1 MSTARFLKARDI
13 TPWLEELSSAYTVL
27 APARHGDTVVFRDF
41 DPANGIDMEHLST
54 TPAKKALL
62 PPCETLFEYK
72 TTKTEELPYKTAIEL
87 HPTLPE
93 AKVLVFGAR
102 PCDARAM
109 QIFDRVYDGNQVKD
123 PYYTARRNNATIVT
137 LACDHQ
143 EEPCFCDRVGG
154 SPVDSTGS
162 DVLLTP
168 LKAGYVAE
176 ACTAKGEAL
185 LNTTT
190 FMKADGLKQ
199 EALNARNKI
208 LEQVP
213 ARSSFLDM
221 ERNLLSLFADLGF
234 WDKTAQACLSCGACT
249 YLCPT
254 CYCFNITDE
263 SRGNSGKR
271 IRTWD
276 NCMSSQFTLEGSG
289 HNPRPTKAHRMRNRI
304 GHKFSYY
311 PQLHDK
317 TLACVGC
324 GRCISNCP
332 VSFDIRNAVACAIQ
346 QAGAIREHAHDE

>member
-1 MSTARFLKARDI
+1 MSTVRFLKARDI
-13 TPWLEELSSAYTVL
+13 APWLEELSRDRTVL
-27 APARHGDTVVFRDF
+27 APVQHGGTIMFREF
-41 DPANGIDMEHLST
+41 DPARGVELSQLST
-54 TPAKKALL
+54 TPAKRALL
-62 PPCETLFEYK
+62 PPCETLFEFE
-72 TTKTEELPYKTAIEL
+72 TTKTLEPPYKTHVEL
-87 HPTLPE
+87 RPTLPQG
-93 AKVLVFGAR
+93 KSVVFGAR

-109 QIFDRVYDGNQVKD
+109 QIFDRVYNGEQVKD

-137 LACDHQ
+137 LACSEQDDT
-143 EEPCFCDRVGG
+143 CFCDRVGG
-154 SPVDSTGS
+154 SPVDATGS

-176 ACTAKGEAL
+176 ALTPKGEEL
-185 LNTTT
+185 LQNTS
-190 FMKADGLKQ
+190 FMKAEGLRQ
-199 EALNARNKI
+199 EALNARNRI

-213 ARSSFLDM
+213 ERSSFLDM
-221 ERNLLSLFADLGF
+221 ERNLLSLFGDLGF
-234 WDKTAQACLSCGACT
+234 WDKTAEACLSCGACT

-263 SRGNSGKR
+263 TRGESGRR

-324 GRCISNCP
+324 GRCIFNCP

-346 QAGAIREHAHDE
+346 QADAAREHAHD

>member
-13 TPWLEELSSAYTVL
+13 APWLEELGREYTVL
-27 APARHGDTVVFRDF
+27 APTRHGDTVVFREF
-41 DPANGIDMEHLST
+41 EPERGIELDRLST

-62 PPCETLFEYK
+62 PPCETLFEYA
-72 TTKTEELPYKTAIEL
+72 TTKTDTPPYRTSIEL
-87 HPTLPE
+87 RPTLPE
-93 AKVLVFGAR
+93 GKILLFGTR

-109 QIFDRVYDGNQVKD
+109 QIFDRVYDGEQVKD
-123 PYYTARRNNATIVT
+123 PYYTARRNAATIVT
-137 LACDHQ
+137 LACSGQ
-143 EEPCFCDRVGG
+143 AGTCFCDRVGG
-154 SPVDSTGS
+154 SPVDATGS

-176 ACTAKGEAL
+176 ALTEKGMELMRDTA
-185 LNTTT
+185 
-190 FMKADGLKQ
+190 FMKADGLRQ
-199 EALNARNKI
+199 EALNVRNRI
-208 LEQVP
+208 LEEVP
-213 ARSSFLDM
+213 ERTSFLDM
-221 ERNLLSLFADLGF
+221 ERNLLSLFGDLGF
-234 WDKTAQACLSCGACT
+234 WDKTAESCLSCGACT

-263 SRGNSGKR
+263 PHGDSGKR

-346 QAGAIREHAHDE
+346 HAAANAQEHAHD